1 MGFLDE
7 KLKKPESLITKKS
20 NVAGV
25 SLGFSQLITFAI
37 YAIVFYVGA
46 LLHRDDGLGMKN
58 MLASIFAIIF
68 ASMRAG
74 MNLHFAGDIG
84 DANNAVLNIFEILD
98 TPDEVQLQQKSN
110 KKLYHPEKVRG
121 EIEFKDVVFKYPSR
135 DKIVLK

>member
-98 TPDEVQLQQKSN
+98 TPDEV
-110 KKLYHPEKVRG
+110 
-121 EIEFKDVVFKYPSR
+121 
-135 DKIVLK
+135 